1 MIKLR
6 RSVSVDEMMC
16 WRKEVIATVFGTYH
30 DAKLLDANRAY
41 YDEHIPDGSHVAF
54 IASVENTDCGC
65 GAVCISEELPS
76 PDNPSGRCAYL
87 MNIYVRRE
95 YRDMGVAHRIVTR
108 LIEESVKQGCDKIY
122 LETTANGRPVY
133 ESLGFHE
140 MHDMMKYK

>member
-1 MIKLR
+1 
-6 RSVSVDEMMC
+6 
-16 WRKEVIATVFGTYH
+16 
-30 DAKLLDANRAY
+30 
-41 YDEHIPDGSHVAF
+41 
-54 IASVENTDCGC
+54 
-65 GAVCISEELPS
+65 
-76 PDNPSGRCAYL
+76 

-122 LETTANGRPVY
+122 LETTANGRPGY